1 MKSANPQLIALLNS
15 SNQFQV
21 ADLYT
26 LTLIGGGVFYYTSWD
41 VDVTYNGHTY
51 SSVGALF
58 ERSKI
63 RIVLGVEVD
72 EMDLTVYASPALL
85 INGVPFLQAV
95 RSGAMDGASVRLDR
109 AFMSAPPAV
118 VGTLYQFGGNVASVR
133 AGRSN
138 AQFKVK
144 SDLELLNVQMP
155 RNLYQAGCLHT
166 LFDADCGLTKASLK
180 VSGSA
185 SSGSTASVI
194 HTALSQ
200 ADGYFSLGT
209 VTFTGGA
216 NSGLT
221 RTVKQHA
228 SGALQL
234 ILPLPI
240 APSAGDAFD
249 CYPGCDK
256 QQSTCT
262 AKFNNLPHFRG
273 MPYIPVPETAR

>member
-1 MKSANPQLIALLNS
+1 MKSANAQLIALLNS

-41 VDVTYNGHTY
+41 VDVSYSGHTY

-58 ERSKI
+58 DRSKV
-63 RIVLGVEVD
+63 RIVLGIEVD
-72 EMDLTVYASPALL
+72 EMDLTVYASPTLL

-95 RSGAMDGASVRLDR
+95 QRGAMDGASVRLDR
-109 AFMSAPPAV
+109 AFMSVPPAV

-138 AQFKVK
+138 AQFKIK

-155 RNLYQAGCLHT
+155 RNLYQPGCLHT
-166 LFDADCGLTKASLK
+166 LYDTDCGLTKAALK
-180 VSGSA
+180 VSSA
-185 SSGSTASVI
+185 ASTGSTDSVI
-194 HTALSQ
+194 DAALAQ
-200 ADGYFSLGT
+200 GDGHFSLGT
-209 VTFTGGA
+209 VAFTGGA
-216 NSGLT
+216 NSGMT
-221 RTVKQHA
+221 RTIKQHA

-234 ILPLPI
+234 ILPLPV
-240 APSAGDAFD
+240 APSAGDTFD

-256 QQSTCT
+256 QQATCT
-262 AKFNNLPHFRG
+262 AKFNNLTNFRG

>member
-21 ADLYT
+21 ADLYA
-26 LTLIGGGVFYYTSWD
+26 LTLLGGGVYYYTTWD
-41 VDVTYNGHTY
+41 VDIVYNGHTY

-109 AFMSAPPAV
+109 AFMSAPPDV

-133 AGRSN
+133 AGRST
-138 AQFKVK
+138 AQFKIK
-144 SDLELLNVQMP
+144 SKLELLNVQMP
-155 RNLYQAGCLHT
+155 RNTYQPGCIHT
-166 LFDADCGLTKASLK
+166 LWDADCGLNKAAFK
-180 VSGSA
+180 VSSA
-185 SSGSTASVI
+185 AASGSTASLI
-194 HTALSQ
+194 NAALAQ
-200 ADGYFSLGT
+200 ADGWFSLGT
-209 VTFTGGA
+209 VEFTGGA
-216 NSGLT
+216 NSGMT
-221 RTVKQHA
+221 RTVKRHV

-234 ILPLPI
+234 ILPLPV
-240 APSAGDAFD
+240 APAPGDTFD
-249 CYPGCDK
+249 CYPGCDR
-256 QQSTCT
+256 QQLTC
-262 AKFNNLPHFRG
+262 AGKLVNILHFRA